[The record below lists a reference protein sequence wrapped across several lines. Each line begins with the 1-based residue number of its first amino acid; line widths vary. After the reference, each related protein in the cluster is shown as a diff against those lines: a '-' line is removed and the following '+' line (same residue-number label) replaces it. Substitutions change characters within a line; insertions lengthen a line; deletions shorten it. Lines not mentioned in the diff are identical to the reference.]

1 MRVLRGD
8 ITDWSP
14 PGRGAAVAIGVFDG
28 VHLGH
33 IGVIDSLLEMAAQRG
48 LEATVL
54 TFDRHP
60 LATIDPDHAPRLLTT
75 LGQKMELLAAAGVE
89 TTAVLTFDEDARS
102 LDGDEFV
109 ERVLQAGL
117 DTRVVAAGPD
127 LRFGRDR
134 SGSVETLSR
143 HGIEIE
149 QVTLVGG
156 ETPISSTAIRSLLA
170 EGDVMAVA
178 TQLGRPFEVVGRIVR
193 GAGRGATIGFPTAN
207 LDLDPS
213 TAIPRYG
220 VYAVTAG
227 VGSEELA
234 AVANVGVR
242 PTFDNPT
249 EVVEV
254 HLLDGDRDLYGVDLR
269 VGFITRLRAERRF
282 DGPEALAAQIV
293 EDVSAARAAHH
304 TS

>member
-1 MRVLRGD
+1 VRVLEGDVTGWQPPDRG
-8 ITDWSP
+8 S
-14 PGRGAAVAIGVFDG
+14 AVSVGVFDG
-28 VHLGH
+28 VHVGH
-33 IGVIDSLLEMAAQRG
+33 VAVIDSLLEVASRRG

-60 LATIDPDHAPRLLTT
+60 LAIIDPDHAPRLLTT
-75 LGQKMELLAAAGVE
+75 LDQKKQLLAATGVE
-89 TTAVLTFDEDARS
+89 TMAVLTFDDEVRS
-102 LDGDEFV
+102 LTGDELV

-117 DTRVVAAGPD
+117 GTRIVAAGPD

-134 SGSVETLSR
+134 SGNVETLTH

-149 QVTLVGG
+149 QVAIVGG
-156 ETPISSTAIRSLLA
+156 DAPISSTAIRSLLA
-170 EGDVMAVA
+170 EGDVVAVA
-178 TQLGRPFEVVGRIVR
+178 TQLGRPFEIVGQVVR
-193 GAGRGATIGFPTAN
+193 GAGRGAAIGFPTAN
-207 LDLDPS
+207 LELDPS
-213 TAIPRYG
+213 TAIPGHG
-220 VYAVTAG
+220 VYAVTTG

-242 PTFDNPT
+242 PTFDNST

-254 HLLDGDRDLYGVDLR
+254 HLLDAERDLYGFELR
-269 VGFITRLRAERRF
+269 VGFISRLRAERRF

-293 EDVSAARAAHH
+293 DDVSAARTVHH